1 MSKTEKETITL
12 REALSE
18 IYIRIAHLEDI
29 EADNRELIIKSI
41 KQNNQII
48 KFLASIGDEFEVEEI
63 ENTIS
68 NKLPS
73 LPFTN
78 EESKSTYKDMKE
90 LIDEFINRHDELKEL
105 EEELKKSKGSIT
117 PGQVGE
123 A

>member
-1 MSKTEKETITL
+1 MSKREKETITL

-48 KFLASIGDEFEVEEI
+48 KFLASIDDGFEVEEI

-73 LPFTN
+73 LPFTT
-78 EESKSTYKDMKE
+78 EESKSTYKSMKE